1 MCTYTQSQGP
11 NLRPSQSLGGGGQI
25 RFIKLMEGTQEIM
38 SEALKGRTIAD
49 MMGEILFHIDGDE

>member
-1 MCTYTQSQGP
+1 VHIHTVTRPKSEAQSIA
-11 NLRPSQSLGGGGQI
+11 RGGGQI

>member
-1 MCTYTQSQGP
+1 
-11 NLRPSQSLGGGGQI
+11 
-25 RFIKLMEGTQEIM
+25 MEGTQEIM